1 MGTTA
6 ISRRHNNNTLYV
18 AMDSS
23 FYLQPQLAPE
33 LQTLRSS
40 RIHTISIWLS
50 KVHLQSIRSKTEL
63 LIFCLRFSYLVN
75 DTNLV
80 AQAKNTELFF
90 ILFFFSP
97 PSCNTLARPY
107 HQYISRTTH
116 FSPSPRP
123 PSWYKANAMVQ
134 VLSACTAATASYKL
148 PCFYRFLYNY
158 FSTAQSDCCNI
169 KPGLLNPLSKPSKG
183 FSWPS

>member
-1 MGTTA
+1 MLDRWCEPASSQAWDERPPTPRA
-6 ISRRHNNNTLYV
+6 PRFFSFQ
-18 AMDSS
+18 DSHTC
-23 FYLQPQLAPE
+23 LIKLPQD
-33 LQTLRSS
+33 RSS

-148 PCFYRFLYNY
+148 PCFYHCFLYNY
-158 FSTAQSDCCNI
+158 FSTA
-169 KPGLLNPLSKPSKG
+169 
-183 FSWPS
+183 